1 MRQGEGNSLPSLTIT
16 FTLTPVM
23 PMDKEIQA
31 EGEGVRV
38 KRHQHLFENILN
50 ASNYYTRAPPYRSIF
65 YRGILTISTGCS
77 CILSN
82 GCD

>member
-1 MRQGEGNSLPSLTIT
+1 MYTGCISYVMRGSRTELTMRQGEGNSLPSLTIT

-38 KRHQHLFENILN
+38 KV
-50 ASNYYTRAPPYRSIF
+50 P
-65 YRGILTISTGCS
+65 
-77 CILSN
+77 
-82 GCD
+82 

>member
-1 MRQGEGNSLPSLTIT
+1 MGCTSYVIQGSRTTFRMKQGEGNCLPSLTIT

-38 KRHQHLFENILN
+38 KV
-50 ASNYYTRAPPYRSIF
+50 P
-65 YRGILTISTGCS
+65 
-77 CILSN
+77 
-82 GCD
+82 